1 MSPYPQL
8 LDSCSVLDVAVDLFV
23 CLNSTTYTSLSNL
36 IKLIWNP
43 YLTITSMTK
52 KFKHLRNKG
61 DTHNFSLSVI
71 SESFSSSSEHTKKN
85 TLSSRTRRWDYLFS
99 LCVPQY
105 FLYFRQKVKNKQSD
119 VTNTISTHFFHC
131 GSISYVT
138 GKQLLIVIDFYREL
152 LFTRLQHKSILKPS
166 KSSSR

>member
-71 SESFSSSSEHTKKN
+71 SESFSSSSEHTKN

-105 FLYFRQKVKNKQSD
+105 FLYFSTKSEKQAKWRHKHYIHALFSLWFDFIRDWETTVNCYWFLSRATFYSFTTQKYTK
-119 VTNTISTHFFHC
+119 I
-131 GSISYVT
+131 
-138 GKQLLIVIDFYREL
+138 E
-152 LFTRLQHKSILKPS
+152 
-166 KSSSR
+166 